1 MAANDRM
8 AKDLVCWQCG
18 ASLKGVPLPLSRLAE
33 CPRCRADLHVCR
45 MCKHY
50 DTRLIGECRHDR
62 AERVLEKTH
71 ANFCTYFRP
80 RPNAH
85 DPAANAEA
93 EAARARLEALFGMQ
107 QDAED
112 PPADG
117 PAQGEEPAATDAS
130 RHPKSEAERAR
141 EQLEALFSGLDK
153 KENG

>member
-1 MAANDRM
+1 MR
-8 AKDLVCWQCG
+8 KELVCWQCG
-18 ASLKGVPLPLSRLAE
+18 ASLKSVPLPLSRLAE

-62 AERVLEKTH
+62 AERVLDKTH

-80 RPNAH
+80 RPDAH

-93 EAARARLEALFGMQ
+93 DAARARLEALFGMV

-112 PPADG
+112 PS
-117 PAQGEEPAATDAS
+117 GENEPASDDQSEQPATVERS
-130 RHPKSEAERAR
+130 QRPKSEAERAR
-141 EQLEALFSGLDK
+141 EQLEALFADLDK
-153 KENG
+153 KEDG